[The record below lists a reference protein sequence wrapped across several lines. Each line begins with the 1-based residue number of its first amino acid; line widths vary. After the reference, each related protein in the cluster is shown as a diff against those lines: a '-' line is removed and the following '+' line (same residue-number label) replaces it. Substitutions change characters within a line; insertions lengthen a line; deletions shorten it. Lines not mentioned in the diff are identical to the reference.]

1 MAVAEVEI
9 IDMRKIGSI
18 SELLIKGGTW
28 QNDNEK
34 IVGDITK
41 IVLDENGEYC
51 YIYLDTGYRI
61 FMKLDK
67 LKKELVI
74 KGL

>member
-1 MAVAEVEI
+1 MAEVEI
-9 IDMRKIGSI
+9 IDMRKISSI
-18 SELLIKGGTW
+18 SELLIKGRC
-28 QNDNEK
+28 DNEK

-61 FMKLDK
+61 FIKLDK